1 MIPAEIKIE
10 QMTSADLPAVVEIES
25 LSFTSPWSRR
35 MFEADIKK
43 ASYWVAKEVDRVI
56 GYIGLQTVLDEGH
69 IPTLAVH
76 PKFRGQGIGYRLVG
90 MVVEA
95 GKEKKLARIFLE
107 VRESN
112 LAARKLYAGFNF
124 KEISRRKEYYHN
136 PEEDALMLALTLQ

>member
-1 MIPAEIKIE
+1 
-10 QMTSADLPAVVEIES
+10 MTEADLPAVAEIEA

-35 MFEADIKK
+35 MFEADLKK
-43 ASYWVAKEVDRVI
+43 ANYWVAKEGDRVI
-56 GYIGLQTVLDEGH
+56 GYVGLQTVLDEGH

-76 PKFRGQGIGYRLVG
+76 PKFREKGIGKRLVG

-112 LAARKLYAGFNF
+112 LAARKLYANFSF
-124 KEISRRKEYYHN
+124 KEISRRKVYYRN
-136 PEEDALMLALTLQ
+136 PDEDALVLALAITSGAE

>member
-1 MIPAEIKIE
+1 
-10 QMTSADLPAVVEIES
+10 MTEADLPAVAEIES

-35 MFEADIKK
+35 MFEADLKK
-43 ASYWVAKEVDRVI
+43 ANYWVAKEEDRVV

-76 PKFRGQGIGYRLVG
+76 PKFREKGRGKRLVG
-90 MVVEA
+90 AIVEA

-112 LAARKLYAGFNF
+112 LAARKLYASFKF

-136 PEEDALMLALTLQ
+136 PEEDALVLALVL